1 MNTEWHTLEEKYWQG
16 ETTLEE
22 EARLKQAAAAG
33 EAGISEALRYAF
45 AAIDDAGGQVLG
57 GDFDT
62 AFWQKAEAQRGGAL
76 GPLSV
81 WMRYAAAAVV
91 LIAVTISAFYLYHNQ
106 QDAPIAAY
114 TADDT
119 FEDPEE
125 AFRQAVEAL
134 QFASEKL
141 NHGQQPAREIRRFH
155 QTKLTIAGGT
165 YTAPKDTTK

>member
-1 MNTEWHTLEEKYWQG
+1 MNNEWYTLEEKYWQG

-33 EAGISEALRYAF
+33 EEGISEALRRAF
-45 AAIDDAGGQVLG
+45 AAIDDAGAAALDR
-57 GDFDT
+57 DFDA
-62 AFWQKAEAQRGGAL
+62 AFWQKAEAGSNRSM

-91 LIAVTISAFYLYHNQ
+91 LIAVTISAFYLYDNKQ
-106 QDAPIAAY
+106 EAPIAIH
-114 TADDT
+114 TTDDT

-125 AFRQAVEAL
+125 AFRQALEAL

-141 NHGQQPAREIRRFH
+141 NHGKEPAREIRRFH
-155 QTKLTIAGGT
+155 QTKLTIAGGS
-165 YTAPKDTTK
+165 YAAPIDTTK